1 MRNMN
6 TRRQTKPSGFSFPVV
21 QNVVS
26 FAEMEIQG
34 ELNLKF
40 IAEKV

>member
-26 FAEMEIQG
+26 FAEMEI
-34 ELNLKF
+34 
-40 IAEKV
+40 